1 MAAAHG
7 ARRLAAQT
15 GSEMPYSGRDICIPR
30 RTLVPLVMVSTSQYG
45 GIHTAPLPLMI
56 DFLMLL
62 QRDHHDLETG
72 LEELL
77 QATTVAEIRSALDGV
92 RLGLT
97 AHAEAEDIV
106 LHSALVQA
114 GSPEILEDLIGQA
127 RSAHLA
133 QEGALAYLVC
143 ATPGSQTW
151 KDRAR
156 KLRDLVHS
164 HAHFEE
170 SKVVP
175 AIRELAPAVYE
186 ALAGSFATERLR
198 QLAMLQ
204 PSVPIFVPELAQA
217 S

>member
-1 MAAAHG
+1 MK
-7 ARRLAAQT
+7 
-15 GSEMPYSGRDICIPR
+15 
-30 RTLVPLVMVSTSQYG
+30 STSHNG
-45 GIHTAPLPLMI
+45 GIHTATIALMI

-72 LEELL
+72 LDELL
-77 QATTVAEIRSALDGV
+77 QATTVVQIRSALDGV

-106 LHSALVQA
+106 LHIALVQA
-114 GSPEILEDLIGQA
+114 GSLQMLDDLIGQA

-151 KDRAR
+151 KDRAHR
-156 KLRDLVHS
+156 LHDMVHS
-164 HAHFEE
+164 HAQFEE
-170 SKVVP
+170 TRVVP
-175 AIRELAPAVYE
+175 AIRELAPAVYDS
-186 ALAGSFATERLR
+186 LAGSFATERLR

>member
-1 MAAAHG
+1 M
-7 ARRLAAQT
+7 T
-15 GSEMPYSGRDICIPR
+15 
-30 RTLVPLVMVSTSQYG
+30 
-45 GIHTAPLPLMI
+45 

-72 LEELL
+72 LDELL
-77 QATTVAEIRSALDGV
+77 QATTVVEIRSALDGV

-106 LHSALVQA
+106 LHNALVQA
-114 GSPEILEDLIGQA
+114 GSPQMLDDLIGQA

-156 KLRDLVHS
+156 RLRDLCHR

-175 AIRELAPAVYE
+175 AIRELAPAVYA